1 MRLAAALIAAALLTA
16 PAFADERSDAAAEV
30 LSCSSVRGDKARLRC
45 FEKAAPALRDAF
57 PEAAAIAEARAEEAR
72 LAAKEEAKEDFG
84 LPASVANADK
94 PFEEKAF
101 GAEDLPKTAKADDD
115 DHDDGEVDSIEAGV
129 TEIGRSLNGKLIVF
143 LDNGQIWRQLDS
155 DTSKPYIRKNT
166 EGVTAAIKR
175 GALGSYV
182 VRISGARDAFK
193 ARRVK

>member
-1 MRLAAALIAAALLTA
+1 MRLAAALTAAALLTA

-30 LSCSSVRGDKARLRC
+30 LSCSSVRGDKARLKC

-84 LPASVANADK
+84 LPASIADADK

-101 GAEDLPKTAKADDD
+101 GAEDLPKTARADDD
-115 DHDDGEVDSIEAGV
+115 DDGEVDSIEAGV
-129 TEIGRSLNGKLIVF
+129 TEIGHSLNGKLIVF
-143 LDNGQIWRQLDS
+143 LDNGQVWRQLDA
-155 DTSKPYIRKNT
+155 DTSKPYIRKNI

-182 VRISGARDAFK
+182 IRISSARDSFK